1 MMKRVRITTEI
12 FENKLKFYQNM
23 SISTEAGNPFDFK
36 NIDVNH
42 AKVKGVC
49 FRNCDFSNAL
59 FSNASFTDVTFIDC
73 DLTGVKFSSSE
84 LVNIRIVRGSLD
96 NTQFKWSTIYGL
108 EIKYSKISET
118 RFDGD
123 RIGTLR
129 IAETKNYGRL
139 RVNNCKIEYLDLGSS
154 APFETSYLF
163 LSMTNTD
170 IYMFY
175 AKRVSVKLDNPTNLH
190 LGTLEP
196 HLANFYPE
204 KAMDILY
211 EATDTILPDTTK
223 ES

>member
-42 AKVKGVC
+42 AKVKGIC

-84 LVNIRIVRGSLD
+84 LANIRIVRGSLD
-96 NTQFKWSTIYGL
+96 NAQFNR
-108 EIKYSKISET
+108 SKIQNT
-118 RFDGD
+118 RFDGC

-139 RVNNCKIEYLDLGSS
+139 RVNNCKVEYLDLGGS
-154 APFETSYLF
+154 APFEVSYLF

-175 AKRVSVKLDNPTNLH
+175 AKRVSVKLDNPTNLKI
-190 LGTLEP
+190 GTLEP
-196 HLANFYPE
+196 HQTSFYPE
-204 KAMDILY
+204 KAVEVLY
-211 EATDTILPDTTK
+211 SMTDTILPDTQ
-223 ES
+223 

>member
-1 MMKRVRITTEI
+1 MKRVKITPEI

-23 SISTEAGNPFDFK
+23 SVSTEAGNPFDFK
-36 NIDVNH
+36 NIDINH
-42 AKVKGVC
+42 AKVKDVC
-49 FRNCDFSNAL
+49 FRNCDFSNSL

-73 DLTGVKFSSSE
+73 DLTGIKFGCAE
-84 LVNIRIVRGSLD
+84 FVNIRIVRGSLD
-96 NTQFKWSTIYGL
+96 NAQFKGSTIYGM
-108 EIKYSKISET
+108 EIQYSKIQNT
-118 RFDGD
+118 RFDGC

-139 RVNNCKIEYLDLGSS
+139 RINDCKIENLDLGGS
-154 APFETSYLF
+154 APFGLSYVF

-170 IYMFY
+170 IRTFR

-204 KAMDILY
+204 KAMETLRDMTDI
-211 EATDTILPDTTK
+211 ILPDTSK

>member
-12 FENKLKFYQNM
+12 FENKVKFYQNM

-42 AKVKGVC
+42 AKVRGVC

-73 DLTGVKFSSSE
+73 DLTGVKFNSSE
-84 LVNIRIVRGSLD
+84 LANIRIVRGSLD
-96 NTQFKWSTIYGL
+96 NAQFNWSEIASL
-108 EIKYSKISET
+108 EIKYSKINAT
-118 RFDGD
+118 RLNGD

-129 IAETKNYGRL
+129 IAETKSYGRL
-139 RVNNCKIEYLDLGSS
+139 RVNDCKVEHLDLGGS
-154 APFETSYLF
+154 APFETSHLF

-175 AKRVSVKLDNPTNLH
+175 AKRVLVKLDNPTNLKI
-190 LGTLEP
+190 GTLEP
-196 HLANFYPE
+196 HQTSFYPE
-204 KAMDILY
+204 KAVEVLY
-211 EATDTILPDTTK
+211 SMTDTILPDTQ
-223 ES
+223 

>member
-1 MMKRVRITTEI
+1 MIKRVKITPEI

-73 DLTGVKFSSSE
+73 DLTGVKFSCAE
-84 LVNIRIVRGSLD
+84 LANIRIVRGSLD
-96 NTQFKWSTIYGL
+96 NAQFKGSTIYGM
-108 EIKYSKISET
+108 EIQYSKIQNT
-118 RFDGD
+118 RFDGC
-123 RIGTLR
+123 RVGTLR

-139 RVNNCKIEYLDLGSS
+139 RVNNCKVEYLDLGGS
-154 APFETSYLF
+154 APFEVSYLF

-175 AKRVSVKLDNPTNLH
+175 AKRVSVKLDNPTNLKI
-190 LGTLEP
+190 GTLEP
-196 HLANFYPE
+196 HQASFYPE
-204 KAMDILY
+204 KAEEVFYSM
-211 EATDTILPDTTK
+211 TDTILPDTQ
-223 ES
+223 

>member
-42 AKVKGVC
+42 AKVKGIC

-73 DLTGVKFSSSE
+73 DLTGVKFNSSE

-96 NTQFKWSTIYGL
+96 NAQFKGSTIYGM
-108 EIKYSKISET
+108 EIQYSNIQNT
-118 RFDGD
+118 RFDGC

-139 RVNNCKIEYLDLGSS
+139 RINDCKIENLDLGGS
-154 APFETSYLF
+154 APFEVSYLF

-175 AKRVSVKLDNPTNLH
+175 AKRVSVKLDNPTNLKI
-190 LGTLEP
+190 GTLEP
-196 HLANFYPE
+196 HQTSFYPE
-204 KAMDILY
+204 KAVEVLY
-211 EATDTILPDTTK
+211 SMTDTILPDTQ
-223 ES
+223 

>member
-42 AKVKGVC
+42 AKVKGIC

-73 DLTGVKFSSSE
+73 DLTEVKFSSSE
-84 LVNIRIVRGSLD
+84 LTNIRIVRGSLD
-96 NTQFKWSTIYGL
+96 NAQFKGSTIYGM
-108 EIKYSKISET
+108 EIQYSKIQNT
-118 RFDGD
+118 RFDGC

-139 RVNNCKIEYLDLGSS
+139 RVNNCKVEYLDLGGS
-154 APFETSYLF
+154 APFEVSYLF

-175 AKRVSVKLDNPTNLH
+175 AKRVSVKLDNTTNLAI
-190 LGTLEP
+190 GTLEP
-196 HLANFYPE
+196 HQASFYPE
-204 KAMDILY
+204 KAEEVFYSM
-211 EATDTILPDTTK
+211 TDTILPDTH
-223 ES
+223 

>member
-12 FENKLKFYQNM
+12 FENKVKFYQNM

-42 AKVKGVC
+42 AKVKGIC
-49 FRNCDFSNAL
+49 FRNCDFSNAI

-73 DLTGVKFSSSE
+73 DLTGVKFNSSE

-118 RFDGD
+118 RFDGC

-139 RVNNCKIEYLDLGSS
+139 RIKHCEIENLDLGGS
-154 APFETSYLF
+154 APFDMSHLF
-163 LSMTNTD
+163 LSMIHTN
-170 IYMFY
+170 IEMIY
-175 AKRVSVKLDNPTNLH
+175 AKRVLVKLDNPTNLKID
-190 LGTLEP
+190 TLEP
-196 HLANFYPE
+196 HQADFYPE
-204 KAMDILY
+204 KAMEVLY
-211 EATDTILPDTTK
+211 SMTDTILPDTQ
-223 ES
+223 